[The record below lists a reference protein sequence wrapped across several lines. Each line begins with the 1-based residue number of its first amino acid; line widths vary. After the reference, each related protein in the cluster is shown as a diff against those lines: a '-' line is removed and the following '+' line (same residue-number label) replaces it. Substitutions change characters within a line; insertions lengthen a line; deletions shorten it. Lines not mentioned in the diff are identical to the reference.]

1 VLNLG
6 IAGMGYIGRVHLEAS
21 RKVPDAKV
29 LAVATLEPEKIRD
42 SLPGL
47 QIYPSYPELLRDDRL
62 NAVIIC
68 LPTDLHEEATVR
80 AAERGC
86 HILCEKPMGLDAV
99 SAQRMLQAAQAHR
112 RILMV
117 AHVLRFWPQYARIKE
132 LIEAGEVGS
141 LRSVTAY
148 RLSKF
153 PNWSDWF
160 RNPARSGG
168 CLLDLQVHDVD
179 FIHWILG
186 HPQSVYTV
194 GIQSPTGSW
203 DHVHTT
209 LSYPHAQA
217 SIEASSLM
225 PDSWPFTTSI
235 LVLGTEGAL
244 EYAFR
249 VGANIQEREQASH
262 FFRLYKSDGTVSEPT
277 TLTDDP
283 FVTQLRYFLHCIAER
298 QPPRR
303 CPPEETCQVMQV
315 MTASRQSADSGRVVA
330 IGTLPSAGTRAS

>member
-1 VLNLG
+1 MLNLG

-21 RKVPDAKV
+21 RKVAGAQV
-29 LAVATLEPEKIRD
+29 LAVATLEPDQVREAF
-42 SLPGL
+42 PGL

-62 NAVIIC
+62 DAVIIC
-68 LPTDLHEEATVR
+68 LPTDLHEEATVK

-86 HILCEKPMGLDAV
+86 HILCEKPMALDAA
-99 SAQRMLQAAQAHR
+99 SARRMLKAAQVQG

-132 LIEAGEVGS
+132 LIDAGEVGS
-141 LRSVTAY
+141 VRSVTTC

-153 PNWSDWF
+153 PHWSDWF

-186 HPQSVYTV
+186 HPHSVYTV
-194 GIQSPTGSW
+194 GVQSPTGCW

-209 LSYPHAQA
+209 LTYPHAQA
-217 SIEASSLM
+217 SLEASSLM
-225 PDSWPFTTSI
+225 PAAWPFTTGI
-235 LVLGTEGAL
+235 YVLGTEGAL
-244 EYAFR
+244 EYTFR

-262 FFRLYKSDGTVSEPT
+262 FFRLYKNDGTVSEPT
-277 TLTDDP
+277 VSTEDM
-283 FVTQLRYFLHCIAER
+283 FAAQLRYFLRCVAER
-298 QPPRR
+298 QPPRL

-315 MTASRQSADSGRVVA
+315 MTASRQSADSGRVIA
-330 IGTLPSAGTRAS
+330 L

>member
-1 VLNLG
+1 MVNLG

-21 RKVPDAKV
+21 RKAPGARV
-29 LAVATLEPEKIRD
+29 LAVATLGPEEIRD
-42 SLPGL
+42 TFPGL

-62 NAVIIC
+62 DAVIIC
-68 LPTDLHEEATVR
+68 LPTDLHEEATVK

-86 HILCEKPMGLDAV
+86 HILCEKPMGLDAA
-99 SAQRMLQAAQAHR
+99 SAQRMLQAAQAHG

-132 LIEAGEVGS
+132 LIDAGEVGS

-148 RLSKF
+148 RLSKY
-153 PNWSDWF
+153 PPWSDWF

-209 LSYPHAQA
+209 LTYPHAQA
-217 SIEASSLM
+217 CVEASSLM
-225 PDSWPFTTSI
+225 PEAWPFTTSI

-244 EYAFR
+244 EYTFR
-249 VGANIQEREQASH
+249 VGANIQERDQASH
-262 FFRLYKSDGTVSEPT
+262 FFRLYKGDGTASEPAAST
-277 TLTDDP
+277 ADM
-283 FVTQLRYFLHCIAER
+283 FVAQLRYFVHCVAER
-298 QPPRR
+298 QPPRL

-315 MTASRQSADSGRVVA
+315 MTASQQSAESGRVIA
-330 IGTLPSAGTRAS
+330 LGAKL